1 MTIKDF
7 RKLCK
12 EHNAMDYAMVI
23 ANSRA
28 KEEYPFTAR
37 SLRVNSDLE
46 NVEIH
51 FSMNNKLVDYTNDY
65 MTVEE
70 FLKWA
75 GSFKNYGINQ
85 LWNQD
90 YKLILNDAKNVN
102 AYYVTRTYLTRH
114 GIGRLDSECTRNDIS
129 DKMEED
135 KTNVPNPFQNHLRYA
150 PLDYDSLIR
159 RIFIDSEMY
168 NVDVNIVF
176 THCNEFP
183 VKSEELNNAIQG
195 YFESN
200 VRIYEQFSEKESFEN
215 LKNYFLRPLDKA

>member
-75 GSFKNYGINQ
+75 GSFKNYNIKIV
-85 LWNQD
+85 D
-90 YKLILNDAKNVN
+90 I
-102 AYYVTRTYLTRH
+102 AYTWLGEFDVKFWFW
-114 GIGRLDSECTRNDIS
+114 D
-129 DKMEED
+129 ED
-135 KTNVPNPFQNHLRYA
+135 KVVQLY
-150 PLDYDSLIR
+150 
-159 RIFIDSEMY
+159 FI
-168 NVDVNIVF
+168 
-176 THCNEFP
+176 
-183 VKSEELNNAIQG
+183 
-195 YFESN
+195 
-200 VRIYEQFSEKESFEN
+200 
-215 LKNYFLRPLDKA
+215 

>member
-70 FLKWA
+70 FLNWA
-75 GSFKNYGINQ
+75 GSFKNYGIPIVAVGYPWIRKADANFCAQDKVVQ
-85 LWNQD
+85 L
-90 YKLILNDAKNVN
+90 
-102 AYYVTRTYLTRH
+102 
-114 GIGRLDSECTRNDIS
+114 C
-129 DKMEED
+129 
-135 KTNVPNPFQNHLRYA
+135 
-150 PLDYDSLIR
+150 
-159 RIFIDSEMY
+159 FI
-168 NVDVNIVF
+168 
-176 THCNEFP
+176 
-183 VKSEELNNAIQG
+183 
-195 YFESN
+195 
-200 VRIYEQFSEKESFEN
+200 
-215 LKNYFLRPLDKA
+215 

>member
-46 NVEIH
+46 DVEIH
-51 FSMNNKLVDYTNDY
+51 FSMKNKLIDYTNDY

-75 GSFKNYGINQ
+75 GNFKNYDIN
-85 LWNQD
+85 LVD
-90 YKLILNDAKNVN
+90 VA
-102 AYYVTRTYLTRH
+102 RTWV
-114 GIGRLDSECTRNDIS
+114 SKS
-129 DKMEED
+129 DVKFWDED
-135 KTNVPNPFQNHLRYA
+135 KVVQFY
-150 PLDYDSLIR
+150 
-159 RIFIDSEMY
+159 FI
-168 NVDVNIVF
+168 
-176 THCNEFP
+176 
-183 VKSEELNNAIQG
+183 
-195 YFESN
+195 
-200 VRIYEQFSEKESFEN
+200 
-215 LKNYFLRPLDKA
+215 

>member
-1 MTIKDF
+1 MTVKNF

-37 SLRVNSDLE
+37 GLRVNSDLE

-75 GSFKNYGINQ
+75 GSFKNYGI
-85 LWNQD
+85 
-90 YKLILNDAKNVN
+90 KIV
-102 AYYVTRTYLTRH
+102 
-114 GIGRLDSECTRNDIS
+114 DIS
-129 DKMEED
+129 YTWLCESDVKFWDED
-135 KTNVPNPFQNHLRYA
+135 KVVQLY
-150 PLDYDSLIR
+150 
-159 RIFIDSEMY
+159 FI
-168 NVDVNIVF
+168 
-176 THCNEFP
+176 
-183 VKSEELNNAIQG
+183 
-195 YFESN
+195 
-200 VRIYEQFSEKESFEN
+200 
-215 LKNYFLRPLDKA
+215 

>member
-1 MTIKDF
+1 MTVKNF

-75 GSFKNYGINQ
+75 GSFKNYGI
-85 LWNQD
+85 
-90 YKLILNDAKNVN
+90 KIV
-102 AYYVTRTYLTRH
+102 
-114 GIGRLDSECTRNDIS
+114 DIS
-129 DKMEED
+129 YTWLCESDVKFWDED
-135 KTNVPNPFQNHLRYA
+135 KVVQLY
-150 PLDYDSLIR
+150 
-159 RIFIDSEMY
+159 FI
-168 NVDVNIVF
+168 
-176 THCNEFP
+176 
-183 VKSEELNNAIQG
+183 
-195 YFESN
+195 
-200 VRIYEQFSEKESFEN
+200 
-215 LKNYFLRPLDKA
+215 

>member
-75 GSFKNYGINQ
+75 GMLNFTSIPINAAGNMII
-85 LWNQD
+85 LVSG
-90 YKLILNDAKNVN
+90 LIGKTEAK
-102 AYYVTRTYLTRH
+102 T
-114 GIGRLDSECTRNDIS
+114 
-129 DKMEED
+129 M
-135 KTNVPNPFQNHLRYA
+135 NP
-150 PLDYDSLIR
+150 
-159 RIFIDSEMY
+159 
-168 NVDVNIVF
+168 VF
-176 THCNEFP
+176 T
-183 VKSEELNNAIQG
+183 K
-195 YFESN
+195 
-200 VRIYEQFSEKESFEN
+200 
-215 LKNYFLRPLDKA
+215 

>member
-12 EHNAMDYAMVI
+12 EHKAMDYAMVV

-37 SLRVNSDLE
+37 NLRVNSDLK

-75 GSFKNYGINQ
+75 GSFKNYGI
-85 LWNQD
+85 
-90 YKLILNDAKNVN
+90 KLVDV
-102 AYYVTRTYLTRH
+102 AYTW
-114 GIGRLDSECTRNDIS
+114 ICES
-129 DKMEED
+129 DVKFWDED
-135 KTNVPNPFQNHLRYA
+135 KVVQLY
-150 PLDYDSLIR
+150 
-159 RIFIDSEMY
+159 FI
-168 NVDVNIVF
+168 
-176 THCNEFP
+176 
-183 VKSEELNNAIQG
+183 
-195 YFESN
+195 
-200 VRIYEQFSEKESFEN
+200 
-215 LKNYFLRPLDKA
+215 

>member
-37 SLRVNSDLE
+37 DLRVNSDLE

-51 FSMNNKLVDYTNDY
+51 FSMKNKFVDSTNDY

-75 GSFKNYGINQ
+75 GSFKSYGI
-85 LWNQD
+85 
-90 YKLILNDAKNVN
+90 KLEDVSYTWVSK
-102 AYYVTRTYLTRH
+102 
-114 GIGRLDSECTRNDIS
+114 S
-129 DKMEED
+129 DVKFWDED
-135 KTNVPNPFQNHLRYA
+135 KVVQLY
-150 PLDYDSLIR
+150 YI
-159 RIFIDSEMY
+159 
-168 NVDVNIVF
+168 
-176 THCNEFP
+176 
-183 VKSEELNNAIQG
+183 
-195 YFESN
+195 
-200 VRIYEQFSEKESFEN
+200 
-215 LKNYFLRPLDKA
+215 